1 MTPCSMRIPTLQ
13 CPFHLR
19 CAVFLLY
26 IGECLM
32 VRPHVPESDRIS
44 LTWLSLKIP
53 NRPRIILYGR
63 QSSLPKTN
71 ALYPRSAL
79 RDPHIVMDPR
89 LWLVCRAVA
98 LPVGSPS
105 LLTPP
110 HPESGTVL
118 YARPPAR
125 TL

>member
-1 MTPCSMRIPTLQ
+1 
-13 CPFHLR
+13 
-19 CAVFLLY
+19 
-26 IGECLM
+26 M

-44 LTWLSLKIP
+44 LTWLSLRIP
-53 NRPRIILYGR
+53 NRPRILSNGR

-71 ALYPRSAL
+71 VLCQKSAS
-79 RDPHIVMDPR
+79 RDPHILMDPR
-89 LWLVCRAVA
+89 LWLVCRAIA
-98 LPVGSPS
+98 LPVGSPF

-110 HPESGTVL
+110 HPESGSVM